1 MTSLNVSFDV
11 AIGGGPGP
19 LPPPPRE
26 ETSDTFGDA
35 LQGALEHADD
45 SSRETAV
52 DRRSRAR
59 RDQESDPRESNSD
72 KDREKETTA
81 TTDVVTLGPNG
92 DLVRPMPVA
101 PPQDQNGTGTTA
113 EGEQNVEATTDLTQA
128 FTALE
133 RPADGTAAN
142 AAAQTDEAAKQ
153 APLRSQRGA
162 RNHAADQASNL
173 SETNGDVANNL
184 AAMLQQM
191 AGGNAPG
198 QAAAAGNPVTE
209 GAWRRAMVARLS
221 NLLESSPSDRTNN
234 LPGSRASA
242 PQLPGTSELN
252 KALAA
257 IATQVSAEQKSTVA
271 KAFGASSMAD
281 MFEAERHAGSDRHTL
296 TQLNPVRI
304 ESAMLTPLL
313 LTTDGASAET
323 VAVEQRSID
332 TDLPEQIV
340 QSIRVQALDLGGEAR
355 VRLRPEYLGEVVVSV
370 KVDGGAVTATLQA
383 DTAAVRRWIQTHE
396 VSLRM
401 GLAEHGLHLDR
412 LIVSEPAKSESEP
425 EERRRQSPQEQ
436 PAEQQSRRSPRH
448 EEEAGTFEVV
458 V

>member
-1 MTSLNVSFDV
+1 VNVNFDV

-26 ETSDTFGDA
+26 ETSDKFGEA

-45 SSRETAV
+45 SSRDTAV
-52 DRRSRAR
+52 DRRSRAS
-59 RDQESDPRESNSD
+59 RDQESDPRESSAD
-72 KDREKETTA
+72 KDRETDATA
-81 TTDVVTLGPNG
+81 TTDVVTLGLNG
-92 DLVRPMPVA
+92 ELVRPMPVP
-101 PPQDQNGTGTTA
+101 PPQDQNDTGTTA
-113 EGEQNVEATTDLTQA
+113 EGEQNVEATADLTQA
-128 FTALE
+128 FALLE
-133 RPADGTAAN
+133 RPADGTTASP
-142 AAAQTDEAAKQ
+142 AAQTEEATKQ
-153 APLRSQRGA
+153 TALRNQRGT
-162 RNHAADQASNL
+162 RGQAADKASNL
-173 SETNGDVANNL
+173 SEISGDVATNL
-184 AAMLQQM
+184 AAILQQM
-191 AGGNAPG
+191 AGGSASDP
-198 QAAAAGNPVTE
+198 ATAAGNRLSE
-209 GAWRRAMVARLS
+209 GAWRRVMVARLS
-221 NLLESSPSDRTNN
+221 NLIESSPSDRTNS
-234 LPGSRASA
+234 LPGARGSA
-242 PQLPGTSELN
+242 PQLPAVAELN

-257 IATQVSAEQKSTVA
+257 IASQASAEQKSTVA
-271 KAFGASSMAD
+271 KAFGASSIAE
-281 MFEAERHAGSDRHTL
+281 MFEAERHAGLDRHAL

-304 ESAMLTPLL
+304 ESSMLTPLQ
-313 LTTDGASAET
+313 LTTGGTSAET
-323 VAVEQRSID
+323 VAVEQQTID

-383 DTAAVRRWIQTHE
+383 DTAAVRRWIETHE

-436 PAEQQSRRSPRH
+436 PAQQESRRSPRN
-448 EEEAGTFEVV
+448 EEEPGTFEVV